1 MYSMTGQRRY
11 RPLLRLIGSSQII
24 QDSRNTVF
32 QDLLADHRNGSKFAG
47 ALERRDKRPRRVQAQ
62 ALGGVTSECKQ
73 PLKDMLVQFSL
84 MW

>member
-47 ALERRDKRPRRVQAQ
+47 ALERRDKGLAVCRRRP
-62 ALGGVTSECKQ
+62 
-73 PLKDMLVQFSL
+73 LVVLRASASSL
-84 MW
+84 